1 MIDVVEQQ
9 PADRERLE
17 RLGARRHRRTG
28 HEGIAAGVTRPVVLV
43 AQRDEDHESAG
54 LVLQLPQPQHVV
66 DAVPGLLQH
75 SREVNASDR
84 ADVTALMFVARAGHV
99 AAVRALLA
107 AGARVNTR
115 SDREWP
121 PLLERHL
128 SFYVGGHS
136 PSRPPL
142 VGGYTALR
150 AAQEG
155 GHTEVARLL
164 VEAGG
169 RD

>member
-1 MIDVVEQQ
+1 MHGRADIALQLLARGKKVG
-9 PADRERLE
+9 PADQHL
-17 RLGARRHRRTG
+17 LYF
-28 HEGIAAGVTRPVVLV
+28 AAAFG
-43 AQRDEDHESAG
+43 Q
-54 LVLQLPQPQHVV
+54 V